1 MSAQMK
7 DLVAELLNQGYAFD
21 DIKNE
26 IDAQIKARED
36 EAKRVQEETIQKQKI
51 EAADQ
56 LVADVLAFLNTY
68 YPDYLAD
75 VEVDSVEG
83 IGELLVKELDSS
95 LNMFKLMV
103 KTYTPK
109 KPKSKAKKSVAD
121 PIALFLQEFGL

>member
-109 KPKSKAKKSVAD
+109 KAKSKAKKSVAD

>member
-36 EAKRVQEETIQKQKI
+36 EAKRVQEETVQKQKI

-56 LVADVLAFLNTY
+56 LVADVLAFLIAIQPQNNGVT
-68 YPDYLAD
+68 
-75 VEVDSVEG
+75 G
-83 IGELLVKELDSS
+83 H
-95 LNMFKLMV
+95 
-103 KTYTPK
+103 
-109 KPKSKAKKSVAD
+109 SKRQSEHTCSWKH
-121 PIALFLQEFGL
+121 P

>member
-1 MSAQMK
+1 MK